1 MIASGP
7 VCGDSSTF
15 EDVYRIKGR
24 YGLVFQEKVETLLR
38 KETSR
43 EVTNV
48 RTVITG
54 SVRELCRSILGVAI
68 PYDNW

>member
-1 MIASGP
+1 MDDNLGMIASGP
-7 VCGDSSTF
+7 VCGDSSTL

-38 KETSR
+38 KETSQ

-54 SVRELCRSILGVAI
+54 SVRELCR
-68 PYDNW
+68 